1 MKRINRREFARLAG
15 GATLVAPLVPSLGW
29 TLETPKK
36 PEPTPAAPTKP
47 AEAKP
52 PQQAEAKPEPK
63 PKLTPEQE
71 GAVKKAIE
79 RRDRQLESLRSR
91 TLPYDAEPA
100 FVFAARP
107 RGRRTENR

>member
-15 GATLVAPLVPSLGW
+15 RAALAAPLMPSIGW
-29 TLETPKK
+29 TQEAPKK
-36 PEPTPAAPTKP
+36 PEPTPGEPAKP

-63 PKLTPEQE
+63 LKLTPEQE
-71 GAVKKAIE
+71 EAVKKAIE
-79 RRDRQLESLRSR
+79 RRDKQLESLRSR